1 MVHLRDDG
9 ESRRLMTRHPSLSIA
24 GVVAVLLVMAT
35 ATAVAAS
42 SLEAPRCDGVK
53 LRTGPST
60 ADAVRAVIGT
70 TTTVSVDTQVSGSTW
85 QSLCA
90 GHVLAGSRWARI
102 SSVNGKTVESQFGMA
117 YLYAAAGLLQV
128 LASAS
133 PTVAAPTAVAPTTA
147 PPSASP
153 PSPTTLPTVAP
164 TAASPTTAPTPAPAA
179 STAPSTVPVA
189 TQAGATPKA
198 SAGAAGP
205 VTNQTG
211 SPSDPLSNPAATVV
225 LILAVLSTT
234 LSWFALADRRRRR
247 ARRVAVPESV
257 PATRLEDVL
266 R

>member
-1 MVHLRDDG
+1 MVHVGDDG

-24 GVVAVLLVMAT
+24 GIVAVLLVMAT

-53 LRTGPST
+53 LRAGPST
-60 ADAVRAVIGT
+60 ADTVRAVIGT
-70 TTTVSVDTQVSGSTW
+70 TTTVTVDTQVSGSTW

-90 GHVLAGSRWARI
+90 GHVLAGSRWAKI
-102 SSVNGKTVESQFGMA
+102 SAINGKTVASQFGVS
-117 YLYAAAGLLQV
+117 YVYAAAGLLQA

-133 PTVAAPTAVAPTTA
+133 PTGVEPTAVAPATGLPQT
-147 PPSASP
+147 PS
-153 PSPTTLPTVAP
+153 PSPTSPPTVAP
-164 TAASPTTAPTPAPAA
+164 TTAPTTAPTPAPAV
-179 STAPSTVPVA
+179 STLSSVPVP
-189 TQAGATPKA
+189 TQAATTPKA
-198 SAGAAGP
+198 SAVAAGP

-211 SPSDPLSNPAATVV
+211 SPYDPLNSPAATIV

-234 LSWFALADRRRRR
+234 LSWFAVADRRRRR

-266 R
+266 H